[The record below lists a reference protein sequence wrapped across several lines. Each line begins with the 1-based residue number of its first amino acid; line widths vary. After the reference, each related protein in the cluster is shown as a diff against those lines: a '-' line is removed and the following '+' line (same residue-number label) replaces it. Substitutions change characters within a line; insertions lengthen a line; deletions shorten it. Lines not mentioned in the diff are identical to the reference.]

1 MKNECHPPPSDTAAG
16 ILPVVPAPRRHRH
29 RRGAGAAPAG
39 EKAPGGV
46 PPPGAAAGPGKR
58 AGEYYQGHT
67 ANYIF
72 VKTKSKED
80 LCNRLTRIKVV
91 GTENLN
97 LIGNFQNII

>member
-1 MKNECHPPPSDTAAG
+1 MKNQIPGNIKEIRSKKLLELSDKN
-16 ILPVVPAPRRHRH
+16 
-29 RRGAGAAPAG
+29 
-39 EKAPGGV
+39 EKEYLLSYINKEV
-46 PPPGAAAGPGKR
+46 EVLFEEKH
-58 AGEYYQGHT
+58 GEYYQGHT